1 MVSRECANQARD
13 AGQGI
18 AAFQLAQFAFN
29 SLVRNGI
36 IPKEDAMKTLRRA
49 IQANKS
55 GGPGNQ
61 LAAEMLAIVL
71 KGVSEF
77 QPATRQ

>member
-1 MVSRECANQARD
+1 MFSREDIQASA
-13 AGQGI
+13 AGQGV

-29 SLVRNGI
+29 ALVQSGI
-36 IPKEDAMKTLRRA
+36 IPKDDAIKTLKRA

-55 GGPGNQ
+55 GGPRNKV
-61 LAAEMLAIVL
+61 AAEMLAIVL
-71 KGVSEF
+71 KSISEF